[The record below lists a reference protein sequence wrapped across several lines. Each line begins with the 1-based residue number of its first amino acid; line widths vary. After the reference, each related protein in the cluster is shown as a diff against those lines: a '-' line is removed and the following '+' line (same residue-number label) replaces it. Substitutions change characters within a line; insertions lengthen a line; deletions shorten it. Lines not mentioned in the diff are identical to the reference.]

1 MDAFFCIIFIE
12 FSSISTMCK
21 RKHLI
26 WLFRASPPTSKIKCY
41 PSFPPYS
48 QTLSLWS
55 LLIHKWVCFKPNHK
69 EKNLISIFW
78 SCFVFLA
85 RILPAM
91 LCYSKSQDF
100 SSSPNLSCKLWIL
113 NWNILPLKN
122 ILWNFTYF
130 HLSVWIGL
138 KSKMAQIFCTLPH
151 FRLPQHQFSK
161 SDLIGESASVFEVAF
176 HYSVFIYNW
185 PILD

>member
-1 MDAFFCIIFIE
+1 
-12 FSSISTMCK
+12 MCK
-21 RKHLI
+21 QKHLI
-26 WLFRASPPTSKIKCY
+26 WLFRSSPPTSKIKCY

-69 EKNLISIFW
+69 EKNLVS
-78 SCFVFLA
+78 
-85 RILPAM
+85 M

-113 NWNILPLKN
+113 NWNILSLKN

-138 KSKMAQIFCTLPH
+138 KSKMAQIFCTLPR

>member
-1 MDAFFCIIFIE
+1 MDAFFCIISIE
-12 FSSISTMCK
+12 SSSISTMCK

-69 EKNLISIFW
+69 EKNL
-78 SCFVFLA
+78 V
-85 RILPAM
+85 AM
-91 LCYSKSQDF
+91 LCYFKSQDF

>member
-1 MDAFFCIIFIE
+1 MDAFFCIISIE
-12 FSSISTMCK
+12 SSPISTMCK

-26 WLFRASPPTSKIKCY
+26 WLFRSSPPTSKIKCY

-100 SSSPNLSCKLWIL
+100 SLSTNLSCKLWIL

-138 KSKMAQIFCTLPH
+138 KSKMAQIFCTLP
-151 FRLPQHQFSK
+151 LPPT
-161 SDLIGESASVFEVAF
+161 SASVFHNLCTASKIF
-176 HYSVFIYNW
+176 LGLLFVFSQTWWIRW
-185 PILD
+185 WWWR

>member
-1 MDAFFCIIFIE
+1 MRQCIE
-12 FSSISTMCK
+12 PSSNVN
-21 RKHLI
+21 
-26 WLFRASPPTSKIKCY
+26 AKIVL
-41 PSFPPYS
+41 
-48 QTLSLWS
+48 QR
-55 LLIHKWVCFKPNHK
+55 
-69 EKNLISIFW
+69 W
-78 SCFVFLA
+78 SCFVFLV
-85 RILPAM
+85 RILPSM

-176 HYSVFIYNW
+176 HYSVFIHKW
-185 PILD
+185 PRPWLILDLASSLYSSITAIQQSKVMVFNFPTPTYTPTPTPMWSLAPPHHSVFVVQLEGA

>member
-1 MDAFFCIIFIE
+1 
-12 FSSISTMCK
+12 MCK

-26 WLFRASPPTSKIKCY
+26 WLFRSSPPTSKIKCY

-55 LLIHKWVCFKPNHK
+55 LLIHMWVDNKIERK
-69 EKNLISIFW
+69 KRW
-78 SCFVFLA
+78 SCFVFFVA
-85 RILPAM
+85 IILPSM

>member
-1 MDAFFCIIFIE
+1 MDAFFCIISIE
-12 FSSISTMCK
+12 SSSISTMCK

-26 WLFRASPPTSKIKCY
+26 WLFRSSPPTSKIKCY

-69 EKNLISIFW
+69 EKNLVS
-78 SCFVFLA
+78 
-85 RILPAM
+85 M

-113 NWNILPLKN
+113 NWNNLPLKN